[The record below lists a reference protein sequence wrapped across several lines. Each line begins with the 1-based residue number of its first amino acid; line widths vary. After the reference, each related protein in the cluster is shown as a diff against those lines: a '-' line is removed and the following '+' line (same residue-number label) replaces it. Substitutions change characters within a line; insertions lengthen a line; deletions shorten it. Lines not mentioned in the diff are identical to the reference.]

1 MISIIIP
8 VYKSEKTLAKCIE
21 CVLSQSYRE
30 LEIIMVVDGPPDS
43 SGILADRMALMD
55 ERIRVIHQQNEGVSA
70 ARNRGIEA
78 SKGDYVQFVD
88 SDDYLEPDACREMLD
103 AIENGKSDMVI
114 AGFHHLYFGQKIVKI
129 PNMEGTYTL
138 KAKEDVFLELY
149 ETQFLN
155 MPWNKL
161 YKRKLIT
168 ENFLKDLSLGE
179 DLLFNIA
186 YMRGIHSFSVI
197 KKAVYNYIQDDR
209 WTTLSTRK
217 RKDRI
222 AVSLQLYGEVKK
234 FCEDIFNESDIV
246 PKRECMLKSKVAV
259 EFLDALEALAFEKK
273 DSRNKKTTVIIEY
286 RKAWGKMQENI
297 KPKLDLLDY
306 KIIYYFFIRNNILLT
321 YWMILLRGMVVR
333 FARSIKT
340 KQ

>member
-8 VYKSEKTLAKCIE
+8 VYKSEKTLARCIE
-21 CVLSQSYRE
+21 SILSQSYRE
-30 LEIIMVVDGPPDS
+30 LEIIMVVDGPPDA

-55 ERIRVIHQQNEGVSA
+55 ERIRVIHQRNEGVSA
-70 ARNRGIEA
+70 ARNRGIKA
-78 SKGDYVQFVD
+78 AVGDYVQFVD
-88 SDDYLEPDACREMLD
+88 SDDYLEPDACREMLG
-103 AIENGKSDMVI
+103 AIENGDSDMVI

-138 KAKEDVFLELY
+138 RAKEDVFLELY
-149 ETQFLN
+149 EKQFLN

-168 ENFLKDLSLGE
+168 DNFLKKLSLGE

-197 KKAVYNYIQDDR
+197 RKAVCNYIQDDR
-209 WTTLSTRK
+209 GTTLSTQK

-234 FCEDIFNESDIV
+234 FCEDVFNESNLI
-246 PKRECMLKSKVAV
+246 PKRDCTLKSKVAV
-259 EFLDALEALAFEKK
+259 EFLDALEELAFEKN
-273 DSRNKKTTVIIEY
+273 DSDNKKTTVIIEY
-286 RKAWGKMQENI
+286 RKAWGKMQENV
-297 KPKLDLLDY
+297 KPKLELLDY
-306 KIIYYFFIRNNILLT
+306 KIIYYFFVRNCIFLT
-321 YWMILLRGMVVR
+321 YWMIELRGLVVR
-333 FARSIKT
+333 FVRSIKN
-340 KQ
+340 